1 MTKRGWKIC
10 GATSALLAAVLL
22 AAVAMQAGCASW
34 YGPTVEVEGETYR
47 ALKKIEEDLLVE
59 VARRYLKKNTPKVV
73 SVRECDIALRTEP
86 ELKIVYTGDRRGEAY
101 VTWEMPKRWLT
112 VLFIGNFLERDMY
125 CILQEKERLAG
136 MIDCRSKSDPSR
148 YVTPV
153 FPQNAGEQPAGGDA
167 KERSVP
173 VER

>member
-1 MTKRGWKIC
+1 MTKRERKIC
-10 GATSALLAAVLL
+10 GCGVTSVLLVSALLVSAV
-22 AAVAMQAGCASW
+22 MQTGCASW

-73 SVRECDIALRTEP
+73 SVRECDIAQRTEP

-125 CILQEKERLAG
+125 CILQEKARMSEL
-136 MIDCRSKSDPSR
+136 IDCRSKSDPSR

-153 FPQNAGEQPAGGDA
+153 FPKGAENSPSPAPG
-167 KERSVP
+167 K
-173 VER
+173 

>member
-1 MTKRGWKIC
+1 MMKREWKV
-10 GATSALLAAVLL
+10 GVVTSALLVSTLLVSAV
-22 AAVAMQAGCASW
+22 MQAGCASW
-34 YGPTVEVEGETYR
+34 YGPTVEVGGETYR

-125 CILQEKERLAG
+125 CILQEKERMSEL
-136 MIDCRSKSDPSR
+136 IDFRPKSDPSR

-153 FPQNAGEQPAGGDA
+153 FPKGAGNSPSPAPG
-167 KERSVP
+167 R
-173 VER
+173 